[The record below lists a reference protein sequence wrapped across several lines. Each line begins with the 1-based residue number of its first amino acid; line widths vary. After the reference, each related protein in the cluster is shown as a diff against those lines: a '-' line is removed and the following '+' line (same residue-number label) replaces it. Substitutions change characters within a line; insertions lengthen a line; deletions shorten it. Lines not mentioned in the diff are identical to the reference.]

1 MALAYASSNE
11 KLLGMADGEQTDVDR
26 SLAGGAMEIDF
37 AASAA
42 GYAVPIDT
50 SVIVNDELRCRFE
63 AWLEDINL
71 WIAAG
76 ALSRSAT
83 ARRGTPEQVK
93 KDWDEAKDRLKRL
106 RDGLILF
113 PTEIVRSVSS
123 GMKSIGSEQWPD
135 LDTRYD
141 IQGVMVV

>member
-1 MALAYASSNE
+1 MSLAYAESNE
-11 KLLGMADGEQTDVDR
+11 KLLGMADGEQTDADNA
-26 SLAGGAMEIDF
+26 LAGGAMEIDF

-50 SVIVNDELRCRFE
+50 SVIANDELRCRFE
-63 AWLEDINL
+63 AWLETINL

-83 ARRGTPEQVK
+83 TRRGTPEQVK
-93 KDWDEAKDRLKRL
+93 KDWDEAKERLERV
-106 RDGLILF
+106 RSGLILF
-113 PTEIVRSVSS
+113 PTEIVRFTSS

-141 IQGVMVV
+141 IQGIMVA